1 MLFSPV
7 RRGGRKPGPLTPDGL
22 TQAFSNVRD
31 AATIKFGPNPPI
43 YHEIRSLAGRLYAKE
58 RGEEVSQ
65 RLLGHKNLTMTQN
78 TWTHVL
84 QNMLWFRQDM
94 EISSNFRGIS

>member
-31 AATIKFGPNPPI
+31 ATSIKFGPNPPT
-43 YHEIRSLAGRLYAKE
+43 YHEIRSLAGRLYEKE
-58 RGEEVSQ
+58 RGEEFSQ
-65 RLLGHKNLTMTQN
+65 RLLGHKNLTMTKKY
-78 TWTHVL
+78 L
-84 QNMLWFRQDM
+84 DA
-94 EISSNFRGIS
+94 RGAEYVMV